1 MMLHKVTHDLLVL
14 GREAVRQP
22 WFLPGG
28 IEQRV
33 PGLARPYL
41 LTQRPERCLV
51 RQDTAPPP
59 ADVQDGRFVRTNN
72 GHHVTGGAITLHLA
86 NPVRVWCHVKG
97 GDIWPLHVPS
107 MDEIP
112 IGQLVVAPNFE
123 LSRPFYYLDHVA
135 MLVLLQRLNPLKPQL
150 PLGTLL
156 PCPPPGSGDLMHG
169 VHQGCLVDI
178 RIAISPTG
186 GESIGWVP
194 VDVIVHVG
202 KGFRKGLGLVFGL
215 RRALAC
221 ALWWGLTFALRRAL
235 ACALWGG
242 LTFASWGAMA
252 FALWM
257 GLAFAC
263 ALLGAFALRR
273 AMPFA
278 LLCAFAL
285 CRAMP
290 FALLRA
296 MAFALLRA
304 FALGKAIPFAML
316 WAFALLWA
324 FAFAVLR
331 AFALPMAMGLCLPSV
346 WHVVWVGDREQ
357 TPAAQRPAVGE
368 LGVERRPWSGR
379 CGRGPRVNSCG
390 SAARSGWVRRG
401 TTTLVG
407 ALWPGTEGELL
418 QLRGPQ

>member
-1 MMLHKVTHDLLVL
+1 MMLHKVTQDLLVL

-33 PGLARPYL
+33 PGQPRPYL

-59 ADVQDGRFVRTNN
+59 AHVQDGRFVRTNN
-72 GHHVTGGAITLHLA
+72 GHLVTRGAITLHLA

-97 GDIWPLHVPS
+97 GDICPLHVPS

-112 IGQLVVAPNFE
+112 IGQVVVAPNFE
-123 LSRPFYYLDHVA
+123 LSRPFYYRDHVA
-135 MLVLLQRLNPLKPQL
+135 MLVVLQRLNPVKAQL
-150 PLGTLL
+150 PMGTLV
-156 PCPPPGSGDLMHG
+156 PCPPSGSGDLMHG

-186 GESIGWVP
+186 GESIGWVR

-202 KGFRKGLGLVFGL
+202 KGFRKGPGLVFGL

-221 ALWWGLTFALRRAL
+221 ALWWGLTFVLRRAL

-257 GLAFAC
+257 GLAFVC

-278 LLCAFAL
+278 LL
-285 CRAMP
+285 RAM
-290 FALLRA
+290 
-296 MAFALLRA
+296 
-304 FALGKAIPFAML
+304 
-316 WAFALLWA
+316 AFALLWA

-346 WHVVWVGDREQ
+346 WHVVWVG
-357 TPAAQRPAVGE
+357 
-368 LGVERRPWSGR
+368 
-379 CGRGPRVNSCG
+379 
-390 SAARSGWVRRG
+390 
-401 TTTLVG
+401 
-407 ALWPGTEGELL
+407 ALWPGTESELL
-418 QLRGPQ
+418 RLRGLQ

>member
-14 GREAVRQP
+14 GGEAVRQP

-33 PGLARPYL
+33 PGLPRPYL

-72 GHHVTGGAITLHLA
+72 GHHDTGGAITLHLA

-112 IGQLVVAPNFE
+112 IRQLVVAPNFE

-135 MLVLLQRLNPLKPQL
+135 ILVLLQRLNPLKPQL

-156 PCPPPGSGDLMHG
+156 PCQPPGSGDLMHG

-186 GESIGWVP
+186 GESIGWVR

-202 KGFRKGLGLVFGL
+202 KGFRKGPGLVFGL
-215 RRALAC
+215 RRALAF
-221 ALWWGLTFALRRAL
+221 ALWGGLTFALRRAL

-242 LTFASWGAMA
+242 LAFASWGAMA

-263 ALLGAFALRR
+263 ALPGAFALRR
-273 AMPFA
+273 AKPFA

-346 WHVVWVGDREQ
+346 WHVVWVG
-357 TPAAQRPAVGE
+357 
-368 LGVERRPWSGR
+368 
-379 CGRGPRVNSCG
+379 
-390 SAARSGWVRRG
+390 
-401 TTTLVG
+401 
-407 ALWPGTEGELL
+407 ALWPWTESELL
-418 QLRGPQ
+418 RLRGLQ

>member
-1 MMLHKVTHDLLVL
+1 
-14 GREAVRQP
+14 
-22 WFLPGG
+22 
-28 IEQRV
+28 
-33 PGLARPYL
+33 
-41 LTQRPERCLV
+41 
-51 RQDTAPPP
+51 
-59 ADVQDGRFVRTNN
+59 
-72 GHHVTGGAITLHLA
+72 
-86 NPVRVWCHVKG
+86 
-97 GDIWPLHVPS
+97 

-123 LSRPFYYLDHVA
+123 LSSPFYYLDHVA

-150 PLGTLL
+150 PLGTLV
-156 PCPPPGSGDLMHG
+156 PCPPPGSGNLMHG

-178 RIAISPTG
+178 GIAISPTG
-186 GESIGWVP
+186 GESLGWVS

-202 KGFRKGLGLVFGL
+202 KGFRKGPGLVFGL

-221 ALWWGLTFALRRAL
+221 ALWWGLTFVLRRAL
-235 ACALWGG
+235 
-242 LTFASWGAMA
+242 A

-346 WHVVWVGDREQ
+346 WHVVWVG
-357 TPAAQRPAVGE
+357 
-368 LGVERRPWSGR
+368 
-379 CGRGPRVNSCG
+379 
-390 SAARSGWVRRG
+390 
-401 TTTLVG
+401 
-407 ALWPGTEGELL
+407 ALWPGTESELL
-418 QLRGPQ
+418 RLRGLQ

>member
-1 MMLHKVTHDLLVL
+1 MMLHKVTQDLLVL
-14 GREAVRQP
+14 VREAGRQL

-41 LTQRPERCLV
+41 LTQQPERCLV
-51 RQDTAPPP
+51 RHDTAPPR

-72 GHHVTGGAITLHLA
+72 GHHVTGGAITLQLA
-86 NPVRVWCHVKG
+86 NPVPVWCHVKG
-97 GDIWPLHVPS
+97 VDICPLHVPS

-123 LSRPFYYLDHVA
+123 LRNPFCYLDHVA
-135 MLVLLQRLNPLKPQL
+135 MLVLLQPLDPLKPQL

-156 PCPPPGSGDLMHG
+156 PCPPPGSGNLMHG
-169 VHQGCLVDI
+169 VHQGCLVDV

-186 GESIGWVP
+186 GESLGWVR

-202 KGFRKGLGLVFGL
+202 KGFSKGPGLVFGL
-215 RRALAC
+215 RRALAS
-221 ALWWGLTFALRRAL
+221 
-235 ACALWGG
+235 ALWGG
-242 LTFASWGAMA
+242 LTFALWGAMA

-257 GLAFAC
+257 GLAFAS

-278 LLCAFAL
+278 LLWA
-285 CRAMP
+285 

-304 FALGKAIPFAML
+304 FALRKAIPFAML
-316 WAFALLWA
+316 
-324 FAFAVLR
+324 
-331 AFALPMAMGLCLPSV
+331 
-346 WHVVWVGDREQ
+346 
-357 TPAAQRPAVGE
+357 
-368 LGVERRPWSGR
+368 
-379 CGRGPRVNSCG
+379 
-390 SAARSGWVRRG
+390 
-401 TTTLVG
+401 
-407 ALWPGTEGELL
+407 
-418 QLRGPQ
+418 

>member
-1 MMLHKVTHDLLVL
+1 
-14 GREAVRQP
+14 
-22 WFLPGG
+22 
-28 IEQRV
+28 
-33 PGLARPYL
+33 
-41 LTQRPERCLV
+41 
-51 RQDTAPPP
+51 
-59 ADVQDGRFVRTNN
+59 
-72 GHHVTGGAITLHLA
+72 
-86 NPVRVWCHVKG
+86 
-97 GDIWPLHVPS
+97 

-123 LSRPFYYLDHVA
+123 LSSPFYYLDHVA
-135 MLVLLQRLNPLKPQL
+135 MLVLLQRLNPVKAQL
-150 PLGTLL
+150 PLGTLV

-186 GESIGWVP
+186 GESIGWVR

-202 KGFRKGLGLVFGL
+202 KGFRKGPGLVFGL

-221 ALWWGLTFALRRAL
+221 ALWWGLTFVLRRAL

-331 AFALPMAMGLCLPSV
+331 AFALPMAMGLCLPSA
-346 WHVVWVGDREQ
+346 WHVVW
-357 TPAAQRPAVGE
+357 
-368 LGVERRPWSGR
+368 
-379 CGRGPRVNSCG
+379 
-390 SAARSGWVRRG
+390 
-401 TTTLVG
+401 VG
-407 ALWPGTEGELL
+407 ALWPGTESELL
-418 QLRGPQ
+418 RLRGLQ